1 MTDLT
6 NWSVEQLHDGYAQA
20 HRMDRVLYDSKTDH
34 QRIVVFDSALFG
46 RVMTLDGVVQVTE
59 RDNFIYHEMLT
70 HVPMIAH
77 GAAKRVLII
86 GGGDGGMA
94 REALRHPVDQVTM
107 VEIDAGVVELSD
119 ILTSSDDRA
128 RKLHVTI
135 QNKTDRETA
144 QATQAVL
151 RSNFT
156 PWEGVFDSLLLW
168 HYRGG
173 PWERAGTFPF
183 TGGRA

>member
-1 MTDLT
+1 MALILTLGFDTDSFARL
-6 NWSVEQLHDGYAQA
+6 EPL
-20 HRMDRVLYDSKTDH
+20 R
-34 QRIVVFDSALFG
+34 QRYLPRA
-46 RVMTLDGVVQVTE
+46 R
-59 RDNFIYHEMLT
+59 NFIPV
-70 HVPMIAH
+70 HVTLFQQLPDDALNRVIGTLAH
-77 GAAKRVLII
+77 AAMGEAPLPFCATGILDFGGGAAVNL
-86 GGGDGGMA
+86 DCAPA
-94 REALRHPVDQVTM
+94 RALQTRLRT
-107 VEIDAGVVELSD
+107 AWSD

-156 PWEGVFDSLLLW
+156 PWVGVFDSLLLW